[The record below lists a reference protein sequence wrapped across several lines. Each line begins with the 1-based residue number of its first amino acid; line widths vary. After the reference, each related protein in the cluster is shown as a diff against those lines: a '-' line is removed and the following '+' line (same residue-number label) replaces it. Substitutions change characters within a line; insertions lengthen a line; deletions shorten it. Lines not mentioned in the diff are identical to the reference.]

1 MVNSKSPAHHLIIAS
16 KSKSSS
22 RATMHFETESQIIKA
37 EVTVSAHISLPIVE
51 SVALLSKIK
60 AIIEETV
67 CRLSNES
74 EQDR

>member
-1 MVNSKSPAHHLIIAS
+1 
-16 KSKSSS
+16 
-22 RATMHFETESQIIKA
+22 MHFETESQIIKA

-74 EQDR
+74 EQDK